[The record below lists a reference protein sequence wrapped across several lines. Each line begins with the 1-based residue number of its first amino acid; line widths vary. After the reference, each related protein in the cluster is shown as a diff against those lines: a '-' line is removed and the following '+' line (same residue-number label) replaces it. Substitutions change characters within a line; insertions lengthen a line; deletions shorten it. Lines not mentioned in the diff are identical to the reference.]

1 MNSPVLNSEVDMRS
15 GKPQV
20 AVVIVNY
27 NAGPLLAE
35 CVRTALPQTSEILVV
50 DNASQDS
57 SIKDCVALFA
67 DEPRLKIIRNES
79 NLGFAAACNI
89 GFSQASHDFVLFLN
103 PDCRLDDG
111 AVFELLQVLQTDTA
125 AGMVG
130 GLLLNADGT
139 EQGGGRRAV
148 PTPWRSFV
156 RAFGLTRFA
165 NRWPKLFFDF
175 HLHQQPLPE
184 RPIEVEAISG
194 ACMLV
199 KREAVADVGLW
210 DEAYFLHCED
220 LDWCMRFRRQGWKIL
235 FVPSARVTHALGA
248 CSRSRPVFVEWHK
261 HKGMLRF
268 YRKFFRHQ
276 YPGGVMWL
284 VVGGVWFRFGLVSAY
299 HAARLLRRPLGGRRE

>member
-1 MNSPVLNSEVDMRS
+1 MNSQVDDNGMSS

-20 AVVIVNY
+20 SVVVVNY

-35 CVRTALPQTSEILVV
+35 CVRTALPQVREILVV
-50 DNASQDS
+50 DNASRDS
-57 SIKDCVALFA
+57 SIKDCAALFA

-89 GFSQASHDFVLFLN
+89 GFSQASQDFVLFLN
-103 PDCRLDDG
+103 PDSRLDEG
-111 AVFELLQVLQTDTA
+111 AVSDLLQALKADTA
-125 AGMVG
+125 TGMVG

-156 RAFGLTRFA
+156 RAFGLTRLA

-175 HLHQQPLPE
+175 HLHKQPLPD

-220 LDWCMRFRRQGWKIL
+220 LDWCMRFRRKGWKIL

-248 CSRSRPVFVEWHK
+248 CSRSRPVFVEWYK
-261 HKGMLRF
+261 HKGMVRF

-276 YPGGVMWL
+276 YPGVVMWL
-284 VVGGVWFRFGLVSAY
+284 VVAGVWLRFGLIAAY
-299 HAARLLRRPLGGRRE
+299 RSVRLVMRRLGGRRG